1 MSEEPQLP
9 PLPAIGDILDRKDKF
24 VQKVYTVI
32 KCNDCKEKY
41 TRNFKPGDYTF
52 KTLTEEKCEK
62 CSKSGSS
69 IIEEI
74 YSKWVD
80 PKKEKN

>member
-9 PLPAIGDILDRKDKF
+9 PLPAIGEILDRKDKF
-24 VQKVYTVI
+24 VQRVYTVI
-32 KCNDCKEKY
+32 KCNECKEKF
-41 TRNFKPGDYTF
+41 TRKFQPGDYTF
-52 KTLTEEKCEK
+52 KKLENEECKKCNK
-62 CSKSGSS
+62 TGNS

-80 PKKEKN
+80 PNKEKS